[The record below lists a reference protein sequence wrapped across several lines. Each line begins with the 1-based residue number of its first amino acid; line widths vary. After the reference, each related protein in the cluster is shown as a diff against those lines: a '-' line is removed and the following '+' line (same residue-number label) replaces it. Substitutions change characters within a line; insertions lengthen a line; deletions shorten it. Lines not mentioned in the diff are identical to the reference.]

1 MNNALAE
8 HYDKLAEYGNDPVL
22 DPPTLQAYMD
32 NWDGTDFL
40 NLLDL
45 NKAQSVLEIGC
56 GTGRLAL
63 RVAPFVKV
71 FCGIDFSPKTIEIAN
86 KHLNFD
92 NVNLICADFLDY
104 DFQESFDTVYSSLT
118 FLHIKDKNH
127 AVNKV
132 FNILSPGGR
141 FVLSIDKNQDD
152 MLDFVTYKIKVYTDQ
167 PENIMRLME
176 ENGFTNITQIETKFA
191 YIFSART
198 PVK

>member
-1 MNNALAE
+1 MNNTLSE
-8 HYDKLAEYGNDPVL
+8 HYDKLAEHGNDPVL

-32 NWDGTDFL
+32 NWDGPAFL

-63 RVAPFVKV
+63 KVAPFVKV
-71 FCGIDFSPKTIEIAN
+71 FCGIDISPKTIEIAN

-92 NVNLICADFLDY
+92 NVSLICADFLNY

-132 FNILSPGGR
+132 FNILSEGGR

-152 MLDFVTYKIKVYTDQ
+152 MLDFVTYKIKVYPDQ

-176 ENGFTNITQIETKFA
+176 NNGFTDISQTETKFA
-191 YIFSART
+191 YIFSARK

>member
-32 NWDGTDFL
+32 NWDGIDFL
-40 NLLDL
+40 NLLDM

-63 RVAPFVKV
+63 KVAPFVKV

-92 NVNLICADFLDY
+92 NVN
-104 DFQESFDTVYSSLT
+104 
-118 FLHIKDKNH
+118 
-127 AVNKV
+127 
-132 FNILSPGGR
+132 
-141 FVLSIDKNQDD
+141 
-152 MLDFVTYKIKVYTDQ
+152 
-167 PENIMRLME
+167 
-176 ENGFTNITQIETKFA
+176 
-191 YIFSART
+191 
-198 PVK
+198 